1 MRNVFLFIRR
11 YSTFL
16 FFLLLQGL
24 SIYFMVH
31 YQRYH
36 NVMFSSTWNEITGR
50 VNVQYNK
57 VENYIQLKKSNDDFK
72 KQNERLLNQLSSNFE
87 TPDTA
92 NRMFT
97 DPLPIDTL
105 GTHRKWYYRE
115 AKVIGN
121 SIVSQDNF
129 IQLHRGSNQELK
141 KDMGVVDLNNGVVGK
156 ITDVSENFA
165 VVMSLLNKDSKI
177 SARMKNS
184 PESGGTVIWDGKEAN
199 RLTITDIKQSVVVKV
214 GDTVVTT
221 GFTDAFPY
229 GLLIGTVK
237 DVVAD
242 KGSNNYIIHIKSTAN
257 FYNLQYVYTIDNLQ
271 KDELNKLIDKS
282 KKKTN

>member
-1 MRNVFLFIRR
+1 M
-11 YSTFL
+11 
-16 FFLLLQGL
+16 
-24 SIYFMVH
+24 H

-36 NVMFSSTWNEITGR
+36 EAMFSGTMNEITGR
-50 VNVQYNK
+50 VNAQYNK
-57 VENYIQLKKSNDDFK
+57 VENYIQLKKNNDSFRIA
-72 KQNERLLNQLSSNFE
+72 NEQLLNRLRSDFE

-92 NRMFT
+92 SRMFT
-97 DPLPIDTL
+97 DSIPIDTL

-141 KDMGVVDLNNGVVGK
+141 KDMGVVDINNGVVGK
-156 ITDVSENFA
+156 ITEVSENFA

-184 PESGGTVIWDGKEAN
+184 TESGGTVIWDGKEAN
-199 RLTITDIKQSVVVKV
+199 RLTITDIKQSTVVKV

-229 GLLIGTVK
+229 GLLIGTVR
-237 DVVAD
+237 DVTPD
-242 KGSNNYIIHIKSTAN
+242 KGSNNYIIHLKSTAN

-271 KDELNKLIDKS
+271 KEELNKLMDKI